1 MTEKKCA
8 ECAKYTNNLIGA
20 WAKRLCTADMG
31 DERIDWFVRKEPQ
44 AVCHRPEDFESK
56 ER

>member
-1 MTEKKCA
+1 MDKKCA
-8 ECAKYTNNLIGA
+8 DCAKYTNNMGGV

-31 DERIDWFVRKEPQ
+31 DDRIDWFVRKEPQ
-44 AVCHRPEDFESK
+44 AVCHRPDDFESK